1 MKERPDAPASR
12 QLYRLA
18 LLTAAVTFPLLCLGG
33 LVTSLDAGLVFPD
46 WPLSAGSL
54 NPSGWTANLDQAA
67 EHGHRLL
74 GALVGLCAL
83 ALLVTALR
91 RRAPRAVRRLAW
103 IVFAAVSLQGLLGG
117 LRVTE
122 QSTQLAL
129 WHGCFAQ
136 VVFCLMVATVWLT
149 SRDGPSPSGL
159 RPSGSGPRRTS
170 PKQQNDARPLF
181 AASVAVV
188 LLVFLQLILGAQL
201 RHVGGPAYSHILGA
215 VITLGAVGWAL
226 FLALRRHGPD
236 APVVEAATSLAG
248 LFLLQVFLGL
258 IVFSTLGTGAGDP
271 HTTARVVLPTLHLAL
286 GALILARAL
295 LLALH
300 AGRRVWEQRPVAP
313 MSPMNTETAS

>member
-12 QLYRLA
+12 KLYRLA

-74 GALVGLCAL
+74 GALVGLCAV

-149 SRDGPSPSGL
+149 SRDAPSPSGL
-159 RPSGSGPRRTS
+159 RPTSAPSG
-170 PKQQNDARPLF
+170 QQNDARPLF

-226 FLALRRHGPD
+226 FLALRRHGRD

-271 HTTARVVLPTLHLAL
+271 YTAARVVLPTLHLAL

-295 LLALH
+295 LLALN

-313 MSPMNTETAS
+313 MKPLNTEAVS

>member
-1 MKERPDAPASR
+1 MKDVPDAPASR
-12 QLYRLA
+12 KLYRLA

-33 LVTSLDAGLVFPD
+33 LVTSLDAGLVFAD
-46 WPLSAGSL
+46 WPLSDGSL
-54 NPSGWTANLDQAA
+54 NPSGWTHNLDQAA

-103 IVFAAVSLQGLLGG
+103 IVFAAVALQGLLGG
-117 LRVTE
+117 LRVLE
-122 QSTQLAL
+122 QSTELAL

-149 SRDGPSPSGL
+149 SSDAQAPSRKAGE
-159 RPSGSGPRRTS
+159 
-170 PKQQNDARPLF
+170 ARPLL
-181 AASVAVV
+181 AASIAVV

-201 RHVGGPAYSHILGA
+201 RHVGGPANSHIIGA

-226 FLALRRHGPD
+226 FLALHRHGGD
-236 APVVEAATSLAG
+236 AAVVNAATSLMG
-248 LFLLQVFLGL
+248 LFLLQIVLGL
-258 IVFSTLGTGAGDP
+258 TVRSTLGTGAGAP
-271 HTTARVVLPTLHLAL
+271 HTVARVVLPTLHLAL

-300 AGRRVWEQRPVAP
+300 AGRRVWDQQPVQPLPLNPINQEPAR
-313 MSPMNTETAS
+313 